1 MTRARL
7 PLILAGVAVATLGLT
22 ACEKP
27 NPGASVFSGTT
38 SQFQRAACWSSDS
51 TYLDDSTCASAALE
65 QAAKNASAVRT
76 LPGQTIGISVD
87 PVVADIG
94 WFPVLGGQRLSDT
107 PVTSTYFRIT
117 PTREQL
123 PAGGASIAVVAGDDK
138 GSRGIWI
145 FPLTTS

>member
-1 MTRARL
+1 MKRARL
-7 PLILAGVAVATLGLT
+7 SLVLAGVALVTLGLT

-38 SQFQRAACWSSDS
+38 SQFLRAACWASGTD
-51 TYLDDSTCASAALE
+51 YLDDNTCASAALE
-65 QAAKNASAVRT
+65 QAAKNTAAVPT

-94 WFPVLGGQRLSDT
+94 WFPVLGGQRLTDT
-107 PVTSTYFRIT
+107 PLTTTYFRFT

-123 PAGGASIAVVAGDDK
+123 PAGGATIAVVAGDDK

-145 FPLTTS
+145 FPLATS

>member
-1 MTRARL
+1 MKRARL
-7 PLILAGVAVATLGLT
+7 SLVLAGVAVVTLGLT

-27 NPGASVFSGTT
+27 NPGASIFSGTT
-38 SQFQRAACWSSDS
+38 SQFQRAACWATDGS
-51 TYLDDSTCASAALE
+51 YLDDATCAAAALE
-65 QAAKNASAVRT
+65 QAAKTTAAVST

-107 PVTSTYFRIT
+107 PVTSTYFRFT

-123 PAGGASIAVVAGDDK
+123 PAGGASLAVVAGDDK